1 MTMNK
6 ADEWLTGKEAAEVL
20 KLTVRS
26 IEKHRAAGRLPFWK
40 SETGS
45 VRYRRSHVE
54 ALLKP
59 SALKATVTAPKAGKR
74 RAGATT
80 PRSFPPRSRALS
92 ARRSSPREDRDRVRS
107 RQGPPLCRDSP
118 PR

>member
-1 MTMNK
+1 MTNK

-40 SETGS
+40 SDTGS
-45 VRYRRSHVE
+45 VRYRRQHVE

-59 SALKATVTAPKAGKR
+59 GTPSAAAAPLKSWTATRWGSDDARELPDSVTRAPSRKAEF
-74 RAGATT
+74 A
-80 PRSFPPRSRALS
+80 
-92 ARRSSPREDRDRVRS
+92 
-107 RQGPPLCRDSP
+107 
-118 PR
+118 

>member
-1 MTMNK
+1 MKNEK

-40 SETGS
+40 SATGS
-45 VRYRRSHVE
+45 VRYRRQHVE

-59 SALKATVTAPKAGKR
+59 ATPTAAAAPVKSWTATRWTSNDASELPSSLTRAPSRKAEAA
-74 RAGATT
+74 
-80 PRSFPPRSRALS
+80 
-92 ARRSSPREDRDRVRS
+92 
-107 RQGPPLCRDSP
+107 
-118 PR
+118 

>member
-1 MTMNK
+1 MTNK

-40 SETGS
+40 SDTGS
-45 VRYRRSHVE
+45 VRYRRPHVE

-59 SALKATVTAPKAGKR
+59 GTPTAATVPQKSWTPPRWTSDSCELPESLTRAPSR
-74 RAGATT
+74 RADFTA
-80 PRSFPPRSRALS
+80 
-92 ARRSSPREDRDRVRS
+92 
-107 RQGPPLCRDSP
+107 
-118 PR
+118 

>member
-1 MTMNK
+1 MTNTK

-40 SETGS
+40 SDTGS
-45 VRYRRSHVE
+45 VRYRRPHVE

-59 SALKATVTAPKAGKR
+59 GTPTATAAPAKSWTATRWTSDASELPPSILRAPSRKAD
-74 RAGATT
+74 
-80 PRSFPPRSRALS
+80 LS
-92 ARRSSPREDRDRVRS
+92 
-107 RQGPPLCRDSP
+107 
-118 PR
+118 

>member
-1 MTMNK
+1 MTNK

-40 SETGS
+40 SDTGS
-45 VRYRRSHVE
+45 MRYRRQHVE

-59 SALKATVTAPKAGKR
+59 GTPSAAAAPQKSWAATRWTSDAQELPDSIKRAPSR
-74 RAGATT
+74 RAVC
-80 PRSFPPRSRALS
+80 
-92 ARRSSPREDRDRVRS
+92 ED
-107 RQGPPLCRDSP
+107 
-118 PR
+118 